1 VGPPEDQRDFSPA
14 CFEHAEKVYTG
25 GTFMTDEKLIR
36 TFLAIDLPDEIKET
50 LGKIQNRLK
59 PLIGGATRNIKWTKP
74 EGIHLTLIFLGYISS
89 SEIVLVSETVKKNV
103 EGVAPFMLNLGSPGA
118 FPTITRP
125 RVIYLGLNGQ
135 TDILCSLQKQI
146 ATDLD
151 EIGFK
156 KEDRPFTSHLTLGR
170 LKSAFKLPGI
180 EEAFHK
186 VMGLA
191 KGNFIVN
198 GLKLYRSDL
207 RPDGAVYTTL
217 EFFPLTGK

>member
-1 VGPPEDQRDFSPA
+1 
-14 CFEHAEKVYTG
+14 
-25 GTFMTDEKLIR
+25 MTDEKLIR